1 MKVEETLIFL
11 ALTQKE
17 LGVKSYLCKRTEMD
31 MDLAYCS
38 WDNKSQKTFYDP

>member
-1 MKVEETLIFL
+1 MKVEEPLIFL

-17 LGVKSYLCKRTEMD
+17 LGVRSYLCERTEMD

-38 WDNKSQKTFYDP
+38 SYNKIQKTFYDP

>member
-17 LGVKSYLCKRTEMD
+17 LGVRSHLRERTEMD

-38 WDNKSQKTFYDP
+38 SYNKSQKTSHDP